1 MVDNKP
7 LVSIIVPVFNVE
19 KYLPKCI
26 ESLLRQTYTNLE
38 IILSDDGSTDESPF
52 ICDRYSACDSRI
64 KVIHKENGGLSD
76 ARNAALDILTG
87 VYVTFVDSD
96 DYLEADAIETLI
108 TTAIRHHVPIVRM
121 KSYIVSADYKI
132 LENQSSG
139 TRQVAV
145 CTSEE
150 YETLITT
157 AIRHHVPIVRMKSY
171 IVSAD
176 YKILENQ
183 SSGTRQVAV
192 CTSEEYI
199 QGMCEKRKSESVC
212 DKLFNAELFHERRF
226 EKGRLNE
233 DFFFLSKM
241 LFTDLKIAEIDYSGY
256 NYYQRS
262 GSITNS
268 GYGKSLVDSVRNA
281 YGLKELAHIEAPKLE
296 KYFARLTLFQAR
308 ILFTIIPWKNV
319 KEDKEDYI
327 DSLCYLRKSIAFIKE
342 VTLSKKDKLIVL
354 SVAKIPKLTIWILGK
369 IWKIKRG

>member
-38 IILSDDGSTDESPF
+38 IILSDDGSTDGSPF

-76 ARNAALDILTG
+76 ARNAGLDILTG
-87 VYVTFVDSD
+87 LYVTFVDSD

-108 TTAIRHHVPIVRM
+108 MEAIRCHVPIVHM
-121 KSYIVSADYKI
+121 KSYIVSSDYKI
-132 LENQSSG
+132 L
-139 TRQVAV
+139 V
-145 CTSEE
+145 
-150 YETLITT
+150 
-157 AIRHHVPIVRMKSY
+157 
-171 IVSAD
+171 
-176 YKILENQ
+176 NQ

-212 DKLFNAELFHERRF
+212 DKLFNAELFRERRF

-233 DFFFLSKM
+233 DFYFLSKM
-241 LFTDLKIAEIDYSGY
+241 LFTDLEIAEIDYSGY
-256 NYYQRS
+256 NYYQRA

-281 YGLKELAHIEAPKLE
+281 YELKELAHIEAPKLE

-308 ILFTIIPWKNV
+308 TLFIVIPWKNV
-319 KEDKEDYI
+319 KEDKADYI
-327 DSLCYLRKSIAFIKE
+327 DSLHYLRKSIAFIKE
-342 VTLSKKDKLIVL
+342 VKLSKQDKVIVL
-354 SVAKIPKLTIWILGK
+354 SVAKIPKLTIWLLGK